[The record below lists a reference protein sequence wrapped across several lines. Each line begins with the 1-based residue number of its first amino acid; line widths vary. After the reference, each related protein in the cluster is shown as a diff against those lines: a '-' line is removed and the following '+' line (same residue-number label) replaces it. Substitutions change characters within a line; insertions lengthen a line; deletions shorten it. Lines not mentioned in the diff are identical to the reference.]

1 MSWFP
6 VVCKNWCWCTFD
18 ICKVEFPLICGEIF
32 FSRVDLGKKEVPWHW
47 LVVNICNFAWVTMR
61 LSLLSIFEYQRT
73 KLDFAFISLQIGR
86 CMLEPVPLEIVR
98 GEERSH
104 VTVFWFANQ
113 LYYSIW
119 SLQACQSSE
128 LELFQKCEARNKEH
142 ENPFPTIIT
151 FYLENMGRGRLF
163 LS

>member
-1 MSWFP
+1 MKLEICAKLGVHLIFVKSNFLWF
-6 VVCKNWCWCTFD
+6 VAKFS
-18 ICKVEFPLICGEIF
+18 LQQ
-32 FSRVDLGKKEVPWHW
+32 SRVDLGKKEVPWHW
-47 LVVNICNFAWVTMR
+47 LVVNICNFAWVAEHRARASYLNT
-61 LSLLSIFEYQRT
+61 QRT

-142 ENPFPTIIT
+142 ENPFPTLIT
-151 FYLENMGRGRLF
+151 FYLENMGRWRLF

>member
-1 MSWFP
+1 M
-6 VVCKNWCWCTFD
+6 
-18 ICKVEFPLICGEIF
+18 
-32 FSRVDLGKKEVPWHW
+32 
-47 LVVNICNFAWVTMR
+47 NICNFAWVAEHRARASYLNT
-61 LSLLSIFEYQRT
+61 QRT

-142 ENPFPTIIT
+142 ENPFQLHL
-151 FYLENMGRGRLF
+151 YLENMVRWRLL
-163 LS
+163 LSSFELSQRPIWRAFGNLKNVAKQCYQTGHFQLVENSKIDILIWDILGDF